1 MKKFLLLLV
10 CLSLC
15 MTLSACGGNNRISG
29 EVVEATP
36 TALILEMINGKQ
48 VAVLLEEHTHIF
60 GIDGMDGDSYKAAPH
75 TGVRVTFFHAGRAG
89 TVTAADGKRVKAYHA
104 DLTIKIDAYLIPP
117 RNYYFDYTKYSG
129 ISQSKNTCCSGEVN

>member
-75 TGVRVTFFHAGRAG
+75 TEPPL
-89 TVTAADGKRVKAYHA
+89 VK
-104 DLTIKIDAYLIPP
+104 
-117 RNYYFDYTKYSG
+117 
-129 ISQSKNTCCSGEVN
+129 

>member
-1 MKKFLLLLV
+1 MKKFLRLLV

-48 VAVLLEEHTHIF
+48 WLSFWRSI
-60 GIDGMDGDSYKAAPH
+60 P
-75 TGVRVTFFHAGRAG
+75 TFSA
-89 TVTAADGKRVKAYHA
+89 
-104 DLTIKIDAYLIPP
+104 
-117 RNYYFDYTKYSG
+117 
-129 ISQSKNTCCSGEVN
+129 